1 MAGILAFAGSNS
13 SKSINYEL
21 VKFTLSKIQQHET
34 DSLNLANYPFPMFSV
49 DLEEKDGYSNSLV
62 ELKNEIQDADA
73 LLIAVNEHNGHL
85 SAYFKNM
92 LDWLSRLDRK
102 FMLNKKVFLMGASTG
117 KGGAKG
123 AINMAET
130 LLPRFGATISAT
142 FSMPSFG
149 TNFSTEE
156 GILDTD
162 LLEAH
167 QAALQDFLKSL

>member
-1 MAGILAFAGSNS
+1 MASILAFAGSNS

-21 VKFTLSKIQQHET
+21 VKFTINKIQKHKT

-49 DLEEKDGYSNSLV
+49 DLEEKEGYSNSLV

-123 AINMAET
+123 AISMAET
-130 LLPRFGATISAT
+130 LLPRFGATITAT

-149 TNFSTEE
+149 ANFNTQE
-156 GILDTD
+156 GIVNKD

-167 QAALQDFLKSL
+167 EAALEAFLKSV